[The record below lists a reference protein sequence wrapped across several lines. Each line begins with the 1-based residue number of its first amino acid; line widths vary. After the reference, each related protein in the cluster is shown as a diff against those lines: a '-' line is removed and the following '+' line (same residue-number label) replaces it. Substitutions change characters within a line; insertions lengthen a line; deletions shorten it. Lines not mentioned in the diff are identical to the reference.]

1 MCHNDIHRGN
11 VMRNKEGE
19 LNPEEVV
26 LVDFDAAQYGY
37 REVYELSIFA
47 VGHTPYESY
56 GMTWKDMFSAL
67 RMAHTV
73 WVRKDLQ
80 IFNSTLSIS
89 HSPHLLVSGPIQ
101 HAENMKSLLS
111 LISYDS
117 YYKIE
122 KHDKNVGYF
131 IFLSKFCHQ
140 RREV

>member
-19 LNPEEVV
+19 LDPEEVV

-56 GMTWKDMFSAL
+56 GMTWKDNMFSAL

-89 HSPHLLVSGPIQ
+89 HSPHLMAAGPIQ
-101 HAENMKSLLS
+101 HAENMESLPGFTHIL
-111 LISYDS
+111 
-117 YYKIE
+117 
-122 KHDKNVGYF
+122 
-131 IFLSKFCHQ
+131 
-140 RREV
+140 